1 MRPTRASAGNR
12 GLTLR
17 ILWVKSGGLVPPDT
31 GGKIRSFSLLRELT
45 RGHDVSLFTFYGRHP
60 GDLHPTLEK
69 LFTRVV
75 CVPIE
80 LPTAR
85 GAGEALDYAKN
96 LLSFRPY
103 TMAKYCRPVVARA
116 LLELLRREHFDI
128 ILCDFLFS
136 ADVIPWDWTCPK
148 VLFTHNVE
156 EQIWRRHF
164 QVTRNPIWKAVSWRE
179 YQTMRSAERRY
190 VRLADHVLTVSESD
204 RSYFAAYADPAK
216 LTVVPTGV
224 DVEYF
229 QPGSAPKNPDTLVF
243 TGSMDWLPNEDAIS
257 YFAESILSHLQ
268 REVPGVK
275 LNVVG
280 RRPSRRL
287 LKLASESTGIVV
299 TGEVPDI
306 RPMVH
311 NSCVYVVPLRIGGG
325 TRIKI
330 FEAMAMGKAIVS
342 TSVGAEGLPVRH
354 NENIILADD
363 PEDFAKQVARLLRD
377 QETRE
382 RIGRA
387 ARILVEQNYSWRSVV
402 GVFDTVFERVT
413 AAETKA
419 APKLA
424 AGMRHEERADLRR

>member
-1 MRPTRASAGNR
+1 MYAVTSEHSIMN
-12 GLTLR
+12 
-17 ILWVKSGGLVPPDT
+17 DFF
-31 GGKIRSFSLLRELT
+31 FSSR
-45 RGHDVSLFTFYGRHP
+45 
-60 GDLHPTLEK
+60 
-69 LFTRVV
+69 
-75 CVPIE
+75 
-80 LPTAR
+80 
-85 GAGEALDYAKN
+85 
-96 LLSFRPY
+96 
-103 TMAKYCRPVVARA
+103 
-116 LLELLRREHFDI
+116 
-128 ILCDFLFS
+128 
-136 ADVIPWDWTCPK
+136 
-148 VLFTHNVE
+148 
-156 EQIWRRHF
+156 RRH
-164 QVTRNPIWKAVSWRE
+164 TRFKCDWS
-179 YQTMRSAERRY
+179 
-190 VRLADHVLTVSESD
+190 SD
-204 RSYFAAYADPAK
+204 VCSSD
-216 LTVVPTGV
+216 L
-224 DVEYF
+224 
-229 QPGSAPKNPDTLVF
+229 
-243 TGSMDWLPNEDAIS
+243 
-257 YFAESILSHLQ
+257 
-268 REVPGVK
+268 
-275 LNVVG
+275 
-280 RRPSRRL
+280 
-287 LKLASESTGIVV
+287 STGIVV

-377 QETRE
+377 RETRE